1 MLSPQDHPGMCSP
14 ASTRAGLPGMSL
26 PAGFGAGGMPVGLQL
41 LGNYF
46 GEAKLLNAAHRFQQ
60 ATDFHLRKPEGF

>member
-1 MLSPQDHPGMCSP
+1 
-14 ASTRAGLPGMSL
+14 MSL

-46 GEAKLLNAAHRFQQ
+46 AEAKLLNAAHKFQQ
-60 ATDFHLRKPEGF
+60 ATDHHLRKPEGF